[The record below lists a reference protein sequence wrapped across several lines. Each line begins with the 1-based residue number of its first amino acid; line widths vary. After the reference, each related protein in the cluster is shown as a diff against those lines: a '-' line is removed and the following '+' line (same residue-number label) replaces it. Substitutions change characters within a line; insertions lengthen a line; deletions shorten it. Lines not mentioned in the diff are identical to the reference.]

1 MHALILAA
9 GRGQRMR
16 PLTDACPKP
25 LLPLAG
31 QPIIVRQIERLR
43 AAGIV
48 DLVINLGWL
57 GAQIPAALGDGSDLG
72 VRIAYSEEPQEAY
85 ETGGAISTALPL
97 LGGVDGAPFVV
108 VSGDI
113 DTDFDYARLH
123 AAAAR
128 IAASVASNSTCS
140 RSSINTSEPTPTT
153 AHFVLTDNP
162 PHHAEGDMALDAS
175 GRVRRHGQR
184 LNYGNIGVFHPRLF
198 ARQPVRQAWKLFPWM
213 YAEVEAGHVSGE
225 HFRGAWHNLGTP
237 EQLAALD
244 TELRAQAARR

>member
-31 QPIIVRQIERLR
+31 KPLIVRQIERLR

-48 DLVINLGWL
+48 NLVINLGWL
-57 GAQIPAALGDGSDLG
+57 GAQIPAALGDGCDLG

-97 LGGVDGAPFVV
+97 LGGAAGAPFVV

-128 IAASVASNSTCS
+128 IAASAVSAASNS
-140 RSSINTSEPTPTT
+140 RSDPAPTT

-162 PHHAEGDMALDAS
+162 PHHAEGDMALDTS

-184 LNYGNIGVFHPRLF
+184 LNYGNIGVFHPALF
-198 ARQPVRQAWKLFPWM
+198 AHQPVRQAWKLFPWM
-213 YAEVEAGHVSGE
+213 YAEVEAGRVSGE

-244 TELRAQAARR
+244 AELRTQAARR